1 MVRCFCTFNVVLIVI
16 PTMFPLCNF
25 LAKDAILVVKPY
37 VCFTTKI
44 FDIFALWFISFLS
57 ISFSD
62 VIVLRSIWS
71 TWVTKD
77 TIQGAKRVLI
87 TLSGG
92 GWSRVHYL
100 RNDPSCFLRP
110 SSRSPREVFFAPRL
124 SILFDWKLRVEGM
137 NDESKLPHNN
147 SDRSTTAPRPFY
159 RKPIFSPCSL
169 NGIFSPSLSPSF
181 KISYILFF
189 LFQSDFCCDN
199 KVAKKLKSF

>member
-1 MVRCFCTFNVVLIVI
+1 MCVSPRKSLTFLHYDSLA
-16 PTMFPLCNF
+16 FF
-25 LAKDAILVVKPY
+25 L
-37 VCFTTKI
+37 
-44 FDIFALWFISFLS
+44 

-147 SDRSTTAPRPFY
+147 SDRSTTALVHFTGNQFFPLAR
-159 RKPIFSPCSL
+159 SME
-169 NGIFSPSLSPSF
+169 
-181 KISYILFF
+181 FF
-189 LFQSDFCCDN
+189 LHLWVHLSKSVTFSSFFFKVIFVVTTKWQRSWRASNLEKFWKVEVDF
-199 KVAKKLKSF
+199 KF